1 MQSESPAILSP
12 TQSDLLSRFKH
23 VRATTEKLCA
33 PLQTEDYVVQP
44 VVDVSPPKWHIGH
57 TTWFFE
63 EFVLD
68 GNLPGYE
75 RFDPQYAY
83 LFNSYYEGVGKRV
96 VRTDRGNMTR
106 PSVEEVYQYRAY
118 VDQQLE
124 CYLQEHSLPAEVAEK
139 LELGLQHEQQHQELL
154 LYDIKF
160 ILGGNPLFPPYRA
173 RKAAKE
179 AAQPVGELQFLPME
193 EGVYEIGWGA
203 DTQSADAQ
211 SADAQ
216 SADAQSADAQ
226 SADAQSADAQSAD
239 GPGRR
244 GFCFDNELGRHKVYL
259 QAYAIA
265 DRLVTNGEWLEFMEA
280 GGYRYFRHWMQEG
293 WQWVQEQGIQA
304 PYHWHRIDGQWQRFS
319 LHGLEPVDL
328 QEPVT
333 HISFYEADAYAKWR
347 GLRLPTEQEWE
358 AACRKHSPAPPAYA
372 NFQDS
377 ELFEPAVRSS
387 GNRQFWGD
395 VWEWTGSAYRPYPY
409 FSEAPGPVGEYNG
422 KFMINQMV
430 LRGGSCAT
438 PRDHIRASYRNFF
451 HPQLRWLFSGL
462 RLAKQL

>member
-1 MQSESPAILSP
+1 MQAESTTTLSH
-12 TQSDLLSRFKH
+12 TASDLLRRFQQ

-68 GNLPGYE
+68 GQLPGYQ

-106 PSVEEVYQYRAY
+106 PSVEEVYRYRAY
-118 VDQQLE
+118 VNQHME
-124 CYLQEHSLPAEVAEK
+124 RFLQEEEIAPEVAERI
-139 LELGLQHEQQHQELL
+139 ELGLQHEQQHQELL
-154 LYDIKF
+154 LYDIKY
-160 ILGGNPLFPPYRA
+160 ILGGNPLFPVYLPRQEHKQPGSA
-173 RKAAKE
+173 PAA
-179 AAQPVGELQFLPME
+179 LQFLPMK
-193 EGVYEIGWGA
+193 EGVYEIGWA
-203 DTQSADAQ
+203 PEITAANAQ

-216 SADAQSADAQ
+216 SADAQSGLPD
-226 SADAQSADAQSAD
+226 
-239 GPGRR
+239 
-244 GFCFDNELGRHKVYL
+244 FCFDNELGRHKVYL
-259 QAYAIA
+259 PAYAVA
-265 DRLVTNGEWLEFMEA
+265 DRLVTNAEWLEFMEA
-280 GGYRYFRHWMQEG
+280 GGYGHFRHWMQEG
-293 WQWVQEQGIQA
+293 WQWVQEQSIRA
-304 PYHWHRIDGQWQRFS
+304 PYHWHQLEGRWHRFS
-319 LHGLEPVDL
+319 LHGLEPVNPH
-328 QEPVT
+328 EPVT

-358 AACRKHSPAPPAYA
+358 AACRHYSPAPPAEA

-377 ELFEPAVRSS
+377 GQYEPQTQS
-387 GNRQFWGD
+387 GGNLQFWGD
-395 VWEWTGSAYRPYPY
+395 VWEWTGSAYRPYPH
-409 FSEAPGPVGEYNG
+409 FSEAPGPIGEYNG

-451 HPQLRWLFSGL
+451 HPQLRWMFSGL
-462 RLAKQL
+462 RLARHV